1 MLFVEPRFLPFFLV
15 AFGIYWLARGQD
27 TRKAWLLICSYA
39 FYAAWDYRFLSLI
52 FVSTAVDFC
61 VGLGLARTDNP
72 AQRKRL
78 VITSLAVN
86 LGILGV
92 FKYFDFFAGSL
103 AELLGLLGVPV
114 NRTTLEIVLPL
125 GISFYTFQTLSYSLD
140 LYRRRI
146 EVCRKPL
153 DFALF
158 VAFFPQLV
166 AGPIV
171 RAGNF
176 LPQLQR
182 RAELRDVQIRSCLV
196 LFFVGFFK
204 KACISDNLSPYV
216 DAYFASPGAFD
227 APSGALAVVLYSI
240 QIYCDFSGYS
250 DMAIACAGLLGFQI
264 PKNFDFPYFAT
275 DIAGFWRRWHISLS
289 SWMRDYVYIPL
300 GGSRCGALLTSRN
313 LFLTMVISG
322 LWHGAAWNFVVWGCF
337 HGAGIILHRA
347 LPTGTTNPS
356 FAVRGMKWLGTYAF
370 VLVGWVLFRSAD
382 LATSGQILADVLFL
396 SGGGGAHLHSGLW
409 LLPAGL
415 AGLHALARRGA
426 GRRAFVSLPPA
437 VFALVYGAAFGIAI
451 TLANASYQPFIYF
464 QF

>member
-1 MLFVEPRFLPFFLV
+1 MLFVEPRFLPFFLA

-27 TRKAWLLICSYA
+27 SRKAWLLLCSYA

-52 FVSTAVDFC
+52 FVSTAVDFS
-61 VGLGLARTDNP
+61 VGLGLARTSNP
-72 AQRKRL
+72 VRRKRL
-78 VITSLAVN
+78 VMTSLAVN

-103 AELLGLLGVPV
+103 ADLLGLLGVPV

-146 EVCRKPL
+146 EVCRRPL

-171 RAGNF
+171 RAGDF

-182 RAELRDVQIRSCLV
+182 RARLHDVQIRSCLT
-196 LFFVGFFK
+196 LFLVGFFK
-204 KACISDNLSPYV
+204 KACVSDNLAPYV
-216 DAYFASPGAFD
+216 DAYFVDPGTFD
-227 APSGALAVVLYSI
+227 AASGALAVVLYSI

-250 DMAIACAGLLGFQI
+250 DMAIACAGLLGFRI

-275 DIAGFWRRWHISLS
+275 DIAHFWRRWHISLS

-300 GGSRCGALLTSRN
+300 GGNRRGALLTSRN
-313 LFLTMVISG
+313 LFITMVVSG
-322 LWHGAAWNFVVWGCF
+322 LWHGAAWNFVVWGCL

-347 LPTGTTNPS
+347 LPVRAPNPGYALRS
-356 FAVRGMKWLGTYAF
+356 LKWLATYAF
-370 VLVGWVLFRSAD
+370 VLVGWVLFRSPD
-382 LATSGQILADVLFL
+382 LSTSGQVLADVLFL
-396 SGGGGAHLHSGLW
+396 SSGGSAHLHLGLW
-409 LLPAGL
+409 FVAAGL
-415 AGLHALARRGA
+415 AALHGLARRGV
-426 GRRAFVSLPPA
+426 GRNALVTLPPV
-437 VFALVYGAAFGIAI
+437 VFAVAYGIGFGIAI